1 MAALAEALQAPFE
14 ASEVKF
20 KAQVVQGNRCLAVPY
35 VNARAVMDR
44 LDEVFGLLGWQDAYT
59 PLPDGTVICALTV
72 FLSVCPDHP
81 PWTGP
86 ASVTRCDV
94 GAPSEQ
100 PDEGDR
106 RKAAF
111 SDALKRAAVKLGI
124 GRYLYRVE
132 PQWLDYDLQKKRI
145 VGTPRLPPSALPR
158 RQGSGVRGQGS
169 AEEDRPAAKGNGH
182 APRNGAEL
190 YAWLL
195 DRDRKLSGEGLID
208 AGMLLNDVT
217 TWGIQEQGMSHNM
230 AEWLPPWNWL
240 GDFLRDYERSARAR
254 KVAAA
259 APPPAAPSKAS
270 AEQLKR
276 LAALE
281 AAKGFIYADVAKIL
295 KLPGLVGELTAEQ
308 CEQAIKSL
316 EQEPDKP
323 VSRGRRKREAS

>member
-20 KAQVVQGNRCLAVPY
+20 KAQVVNGNRCLAVPY

-72 FLSVCPDHP
+72 FPSVCPDHP

-132 PQWLDYDLQKKRI
+132 PQWVDYDPQKKRI
-145 VGTPRLPPSALPR
+145 VGTPRLPPSALPKK
-158 RQGSGVRGQGS
+158 GSGVRSQESGR
-169 AEEDRPAAKGNGH
+169 EDRPAAKGNGH

-190 YAWLL
+190 YSWLL

-230 AEWLPPWNWL
+230 QEWLPPWDWL

-259 APPPAAPSKAS
+259 AAPAAPSRAS
-270 AEQLKR
+270 EEQLKR

-281 AAKGFIYADVAKIL
+281 AAKGWTYQRVAEVL

-308 CEQAIKSL
+308 AEQAIKAL
-316 EQEPDKP
+316 EQEADRP
-323 VSRGRRKREAS
+323 VPRGRRGKREAS